1 MRTES
6 SAINMRHAIERMMS
20 SCLCC
25 FLNMSILLSVEE
37 YNISIPSKC
46 IGDKKMRGSLRTVFM
61 NLIPIAVSAVIA
73 LLLVSMFYTE
83 HYSVAVSKLSEF
95 KPADDRL
102 ECSVESVV
110 YEGDSK
116 DVLVIRGWAAD
127 TKLFSGYNYGA
138 EMTVTSVYN
147 ETCFAVTDGTDV
159 YRLKTIASV
168 RADVN
173 AMFPETVLPQG
184 VERRFGIKSAA
195 KMRNGVFDPIGM
207 EVCVISMR
215 KDEGPVIKRTGIMVP

>member
-1 MRTES
+1 
-6 SAINMRHAIERMMS
+6 
-20 SCLCC
+20 
-25 FLNMSILLSVEE
+25 MSILLSVLE

-46 IGDKKMRGSLRTVFM
+46 IGDKKMRGALRTVFM
-61 NLIPIAVSAVIA
+61 NLIPIVVSAAFA
-73 LLLVSMFYTE
+73 LILVGMFYTE
-83 HYSVAVSKLSEF
+83 HYSVTVTKMDEYT
-95 KPADDRL
+95 PADDIL

-110 YEGDSK
+110 YEGDKK

-127 TKLFSGYNYGA
+127 TKLYSGYNYGA
-138 EMTVTSVYN
+138 EMTVTSTYN
-147 ETCFAVTDGTDV
+147 ETYFAVTDGTDV
-159 YRLKTIASV
+159 YRMKTIASV

-195 KMRNGVFDPIGM
+195 KLRNGFFDPYGM
-207 EVCVISMR
+207 EVCVISVR